1 MSTGHV
7 YDPNKS
13 PDSTPQSAPMSETA
27 QPGSPPV
34 GAATKPIVS
43 NNTAAMDKSQSGDN
57 KIKKRSWDY
66 VMRSGIA
73 GGLAGC
79 AVSLHGLQV
88 FARFILINA
97 LDVIGEDRGST
108 PRPREDPLPGIK
120 SSIRQIHGQLD
131 WPGSSDSRYQAH

>member
-1 MSTGHV
+1 MSTGHA

-27 QPGSPPV
+27 QPGSSPV

-43 NNTAAMDKSQSGDN
+43 NHTAAMDKTQSGDN
-57 KIKKRSWDY
+57 KINKRSWDY

-79 AVSLHGLQV
+79 AVGLHGLQV
-88 FARFILINA
+88 LARFILINA
-97 LDVIGEDRGST
+97 PDVIGQDRGSA
-108 PRPREDPLPGIK
+108 P
-120 SSIRQIHGQLD
+120 
-131 WPGSSDSRYQAH
+131 